1 MVAFISDFLC
11 WGFHWNLSPAPT
23 FKYLLL
29 ELSYDLSE
37 NIKEALAGERE
48 NTHYVIQ
55 LTSSPV
61 MNSALDSFF

>member
-11 WGFHWNLSPAPT
+11 WGFHWNLSPTPT

-55 LTSSPV
+55 LTSPPV